1 MRIVRLL
8 SDPERW
14 QWFAAGD
21 ETVTKPLARSAP
33 NDNSAQRLLFEIG
46 LTFAIPLGLA
56 ALIGIIFGA

>member
-1 MRIVRLL
+1 MRFIRSL
-8 SDPERW
+8 SDAERW

-21 ETVTKPLARSAP
+21 ETVAKPLPRSAP

-46 LTFAIPLGLA
+46 LTFAIPLALA